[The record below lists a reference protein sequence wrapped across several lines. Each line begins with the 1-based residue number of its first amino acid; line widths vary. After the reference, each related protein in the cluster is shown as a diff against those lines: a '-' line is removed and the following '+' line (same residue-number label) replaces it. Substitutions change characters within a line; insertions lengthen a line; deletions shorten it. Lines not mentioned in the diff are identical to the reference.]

1 MRAFDELVCGLFTTN
16 ITYIKI
22 VLKQIVIVF
31 SLCTIIACAG
41 TSEPT
46 DSAATQRMDSRRD
59 CIPEPS
65 IRGYTVLDEQN
76 LIVDSSGRR
85 KYHVVL
91 RRRAYGL
98 QNSLGVAFKSPTSR
112 ICSGVSDVV
121 FSDSFGGRTEAVGI
135 LEVRLLS
142 PEDEEDLLI
151 RFGKKEPEIK
161 RTPAP
166 REVEGAEVEEL
177 DPAASE
183 KSPAD

>member
-1 MRAFDELVCGLFTTN
+1 
-16 ITYIKI
+16 
-22 VLKQIVIVF
+22 
-31 SLCTIIACAG
+31 
-41 TSEPT
+41 
-46 DSAATQRMDSRRD
+46 
-59 CIPEPS
+59 
-65 IRGYTVLDEQN
+65 
-76 LIVDSSGRR
+76 
-85 KYHVVL
+85 VVL

-98 QNSLGVAFKSPTSR
+98 QNSLGVAFNSPTSR

-135 LEVRLLS
+135 LDVRLLS

-161 RTPAP
+161 QTPVP